1 MPSDLE
7 SSICFLEETNNPA
20 NAYFSFSV
28 DSTGE
33 YGIIKAN
40 KEGLRLYAAEILKK
54 SLLLENC
61 RDGKPLFF
69 GDLPWVVS
77 DAGYD
82 VVAGIQPEYLTRP
95 EILSAETSL
104 PDPATYEGRHPQAS
118 GHPGKESPAPAP
130 APATGKGCF
139 VLFLCIIGSLILLAT
154 AKAFPNLRSWVNI
167 R

>member
-7 SSICFLEETNNPA
+7 SCICFLEETNNLA

-61 RDGKPLFF
+61 QDGKPLYF
-69 GDLPWVVS
+69 GDLQWVVS

-95 EILSAETSL
+95 EILSTKDTGL
-104 PDPATYEGRHPQAS
+104 PDPATYEGRHPEPS
-118 GHPGKESPAPAP
+118 SSPGKKAPAP
-130 APATGKGCF
+130 AAGKGCF

-154 AKAFPNLRSWVNI
+154 AKAFPNLQSWVNI

>member
-1 MPSDLE
+1 MPFDLE
-7 SSICFLEETNNPA
+7 SSICFLEETNSPA

-33 YGIIKAN
+33 YGVIKAN

-54 SLLLENC
+54 SMLLESNQ
-61 RDGKPLFF
+61 DGQPLFF
-69 GDLPWVVS
+69 DEMEWVVS

-82 VVAGIQPEYLTRP
+82 VVAAVQPQYQNRQ
-95 EILSAETSL
+95 EILHAKQTDQTDPEAYETRHRQTPGPSA
-104 PDPATYEGRHPQAS
+104 
-118 GHPGKESPAPAP
+118 KKAPSS
-130 APATGKGCF
+130 GKGCF

-154 AKAFPNLRSWVNI
+154 AKAFPNLRPWVNI

>member
-33 YGIIKAN
+33 CGIIKAN
-40 KEGLRLYAAEILKK
+40 KEGLRLYAAEILRK

-61 RDGKPLFF
+61 RDGQTLYF
-69 GDLPWVVS
+69 GDLPWLVS

-95 EILSAETSL
+95 EIFSTKDPGL
-104 PDPATYEGRHPQAS
+104 PDPAKFESRHPGSS
-118 GHPGKESPAPAP
+118 GSGEKKAPAP
-130 APATGKGCF
+130 SAGKGCF

-154 AKAFPNLRSWVNI
+154 VKAFPNLRSWVNTH
-167 R
+167 